1 MFSTVLLDSS
11 KICNRPHPGIPPD
24 RNLIEIIGV
33 NLPALLLSKNRYPD
47 PVRAQHSAEILQ
59 IAPEN
64 KKPGVERR
72 AKPPH

>member
-1 MFSTVLLDSS
+1 MASLLTVIRS
-11 KICNRPHPGIPPD
+11 
-24 RNLIEIIGV
+24 EFIGV
-33 NLPALLLSKNRYPD
+33 NLPDFLLSKSGCPD
-47 PVRAQHSAEILQ
+47 PVRAPSIPLRIFQ